1 MGTVD
6 VAHRFGRMSN
16 VAPTQADLELVYP
29 SKRVR
34 LNYTSMLYTI
44 LFVSLGLAGIGWIM
58 YTYQV
63 CIHMYSAHNI
73 ACKCQAME
81 CLCPFLVQW

>member
-1 MGTVD
+1 
-6 VAHRFGRMSN
+6 MSN

-63 CIHMYSAHNI
+63 CI
-73 ACKCQAME
+73 
-81 CLCPFLVQW
+81 